1 MLKAPIHSGWQWFQQ
16 LNYSA
21 NVVQQL
27 IDEISYLLWNNS
39 TCVTYSKYLAT
50 TDVVNE

>member
-21 NVVQQL
+21 NVVQQSL
-27 IDEISYLLWNNS
+27 DEIRYLPWNNS
-39 TCVTYSKYLAT
+39 TCVTYSKYLAF
-50 TDVVNE
+50 TDVANE